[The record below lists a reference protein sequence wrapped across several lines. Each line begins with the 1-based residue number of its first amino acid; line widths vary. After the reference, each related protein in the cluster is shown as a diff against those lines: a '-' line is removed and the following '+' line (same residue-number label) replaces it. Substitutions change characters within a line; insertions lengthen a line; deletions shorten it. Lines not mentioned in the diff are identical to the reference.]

1 MHSIELLYDFA
12 SPNCY
17 VAFHKLR
24 EMRERKGTTLKC
36 TPLLLGGLFKVT
48 QDAPIPKGTLEYNY
62 MMRNLARLSRD
73 LGIGFNPP
81 HERFPINSLRA
92 MRGSY
97 FAEEKGK
104 LDEYMSKVFE
114 ACWSLDIDISVP
126 QNLKP
131 CVGSLGLNFNDFLS
145 FIEKE
150 ETKLKL
156 RSDTENAHQR
166 GAFGAPTLFIDDK
179 EMYWGTP
186 EVLWYIDE
194 HN

>member
-1 MHSIELLYDFA
+1 MRSIEFLYDFA

-17 VAFHKLR
+17 VVFYKLR
-24 EMRERKGTTLKC
+24 EVCERKGTTLKC
-36 TPLLLGGLFKVT
+36 TPLLLGGLFKIT
-48 QDAPIPKGTLEYNY
+48 NDAPIPKEAPEYNY
-62 MMRNLARLSRD
+62 MMRNLARLSKG

-81 HERFPINSLRA
+81 HDRFPINSLRA

-97 FAEEKGK
+97 FLEEKGK

-114 ACWSLDIDISVP
+114 ACWSLNIDISDP

-131 CVGSLGLNFNDFLS
+131 CVESLGFDFNDFLS

-150 ETKLKL
+150 ETKLTL
-156 RSDTENAHQR
+156 RNDTEKAYRR
-166 GAFGAPTLFIDDK
+166 GVFGAPTFFIDDK